1 MRMVTCLAIVQKRTK
16 GERLPVIIAKGKDIC
31 PGTVQMAAAVVA
43 AEAVEVSKSLIIT
56 NYNESQTSWNRQS
69 FINLRGFI
77 LDFRFSIY

>member
-1 MRMVTCLAIVQKRTK
+1 
-16 GERLPVIIAKGKDIC
+16 
-31 PGTVQMAAAVVA
+31 MAAAVVA